1 MVAFLR
7 PSLYILNAILLN
19 ESGAFSVHAAL
30 LLLGLESLLLASFLS
45 MSSKIVRPEDQGNLF
60 SHSLDFIYDYCCGQV
75 NKQLCTC

>member
-7 PSLYILNAILLN
+7 PSLYILNAILLH

-30 LLLGLESLLLASFLS
+30 LLLGMESLLLPSFLS
-45 MSSKIVRPEDQGNLF
+45 MISKLIRPEDQGNLF

-75 NKQLCTC
+75 NKQLCMC